1 MKKLKLFVMTVI
13 AISLAACGTGG
24 SINPTS
30 KKVNGPLGKFFEV
43 VERDYKINDGK
54 LGVEFKRIA
63 EGGPDNASW
72 SSEPTFT
79 VELQDE
85 DGNVIET
92 ISTNVVRT
100 EDELESVFSLGV
112 DETASITFVFD
123 KTDGAAKF
131 KVSSKWKGGDN
142 ETTDEPA
149 TNSSGDQTVDL
160 RGTVDIYPV
169 TMHLEISGSQVKGS
183 YYYDKKGPDAQL
195 NLVGTS
201 ENDILDINET
211 DADGT
216 PTGHFKGKFSN
227 GMFTGQFITN
237 KGKKMPF
244 KLSEGDAEGDA
255 EDISFDDDSSS
266 YDDSDT
272 SSSGSEDW
280 DALLASYES
289 YVDKYISYVK
299 KAAKGDMTALAEYPS
314 LMEKAQEFSEKL
326 EKAKGDMSASQ
337 WARYNKITMKMMKAA
352 QEMQP

>member
-1 MKKLKLFVMTVI
+1 MKKFKLFLMTVI
-13 AISLAACGTGG
+13 VTSLAACGTGG

-72 SSEPTFT
+72 STEPTFT

-100 EDELESVFSLGV
+100 ENELESVFSLGV
-112 DETASITFVFD
+112 DETASIVFVFD
-123 KTDGAAKF
+123 KTDGAVKF

-142 ETTDEPA
+142 ETSNEPA
-149 TNSSGDQTVDL
+149 SASSGNQSVDL
-160 RGTVDIYPV
+160 RGTVDKYPV
-169 TMHLEISGSQVKGS
+169 TMHLDINDSQIKGS
-183 YYYDKKGPDAQL
+183 YYYDSKGPDAQL
-195 NLVGTS
+195 NLVGTCKD
-201 ENDILDINET
+201 DILDINET

-227 GMFTGQFITN
+227 GMFTGLFITN
-237 KGKKMPF
+237 KGKKMSF
-244 KLSEGDAEGDA
+244 KLAEGNIDVS
-255 EDISFDDDSSS
+255 DNNDSE

-272 SSSGSEDW
+272 SSSGSENW
-280 DALLASYES
+280 DELLDSYEN
-289 YVDKYISYVK
+289 YVDKYISYMK

-314 LMEKAQEFSEKL
+314 LMEKAQDYGDKL
-326 EKAKGDMSASQ
+326 QRAQGEMSASQ
-337 WARYNKITMKMMKAA
+337 WARYNKITMKMAKAA
-352 QEMQP
+352 QEMQQ

>member
-13 AISLAACGTGG
+13 AISLAACGNGG

-43 VERDYKINDGK
+43 VERDYKVKDGK

-63 EGGPDNASW
+63 EGGPNNASW
-72 SSEPTFT
+72 STEPTFT

-92 ISTNVVRT
+92 VSTNVVSS

-131 KVSSKWKGGDN
+131 KVSSKWKDDGNEDDN
-142 ETTDEPA
+142 ESA
-149 TNSSGDQTVDL
+149 SSGDQSVDL
-160 RGTVDIYPV
+160 RGTIDTYSV
-169 TMHLEISGSQVKGS
+169 TMHLDISGSQIKGS
-183 YYYDKKGPDAQL
+183 YYYDKKGPDAKL

-201 ENDILDINET
+201 EDDIFDINET
-211 DADGT
+211 DASGT

-244 KLSEGDAEGDA
+244 KLAEGDA
-255 EDISFDDDSSS
+255 ADFSSDADYES
-266 YDDSDT
+266 SDDSDT

-289 YVDKYISYVK
+289 YVDKYISYLK
-299 KAAKGDMTALAEYPS
+299 KAAKGDMSALAEYPS
-314 LMEKAQEFSEKL
+314 LMEKAQEFSDKL

-352 QEMQP
+352 QEMKP

>member
-43 VERDYKINDGK
+43 VERDYKISDGK

-92 ISTNVVRT
+92 KSTNVVYT
-100 EDELESVFSLGV
+100 KEELESVFSLGV
-112 DETASITFVFD
+112 DETASITFEFD
-123 KTDGAAKF
+123 KTDGAVKF

-142 ETTDEPA
+142 ETSNESA

-160 RGTVDIYPV
+160 RGTVDKYPV

-216 PTGHFKGKFSN
+216 PTGHFKGKLSN
-227 GMFTGQFITN
+227 GMFTGQFTTN

-244 KLSEGDAEGDA
+244 KLAEGDA
-255 EDISFDDDSSS
+255 ADFSSDSDSDYDS
-266 YDDSDT
+266 DDDSDT

-314 LMEKAQEFSEKL
+314 LMEKAQEYSEKL
-326 EKAKGDMSASQ
+326 EKAKGAMSASQ

-352 QEMQP
+352 QEMQQ

>member
-131 KVSSKWKGGDN
+131 KVSSKWKDDGN
-142 ETTDEPA
+142 EKVA
-149 TNSSGDQTVDL
+149 
-160 RGTVDIYPV
+160 
-169 TMHLEISGSQVKGS
+169 
-183 YYYDKKGPDAQL
+183 
-195 NLVGTS
+195 
-201 ENDILDINET
+201 
-211 DADGT
+211 
-216 PTGHFKGKFSN
+216 
-227 GMFTGQFITN
+227 
-237 KGKKMPF
+237 
-244 KLSEGDAEGDA
+244 
-255 EDISFDDDSSS
+255 
-266 YDDSDT
+266 
-272 SSSGSEDW
+272 
-280 DALLASYES
+280 
-289 YVDKYISYVK
+289 
-299 KAAKGDMTALAEYPS
+299 
-314 LMEKAQEFSEKL
+314 
-326 EKAKGDMSASQ
+326 
-337 WARYNKITMKMMKAA
+337 TMKLQMN
-352 QEMQP
+352 QRQIHLVTRLLT